1 MFHSIFC
8 KNRLII
14 LQIIRKLALKNR
26 LITTL
31 HEEDKML
38 PVERQKKIIDLLT
51 VKKVLKM
58 PELREEMGI
67 SIDTLRRDISALA
80 EQGKIKKIYGG
91 VKLAEPKFGEVSME
105 ERMISH
111 LEEKTAI
118 AKTCD
123 EHIEDGDCIY
133 LDSGSTTYQIARY
146 IKEKRNLTVITN
158 SVPVILEL
166 MNSNVEL
173 IVIGGKVRKNE
184 RSVVTYDYLFN
195 FHQLN
200 IQKAF
205 ICASGITMEKGIS
218 DYNVEEALARKKIID
233 ISHEVYVA
241 ADSSKFGRN
250 VTVNIAGL
258 DEIDYVVTDQ
268 KAREEV
274 IRGFDEVKTELIISK
289 E

>member
-1 MFHSIFC
+1 
-8 KNRLII
+8 
-14 LQIIRKLALKNR
+14 
-26 LITTL
+26 
-31 HEEDKML
+31 ML

>member
-1 MFHSIFC
+1 MQKHAMNISRMETVFIWTAVRRRI
-8 KNRLII
+8 KLQGI
-14 LQIIRKLALKNR
+14 L
-26 LITTL
+26 
-31 HEEDKML
+31 
-38 PVERQKKIIDLLT
+38 
-51 VKKVLKM
+51 
-58 PELREEMGI
+58 
-67 SIDTLRRDISALA
+67 
-80 EQGKIKKIYGG
+80 
-91 VKLAEPKFGEVSME
+91 
-105 ERMISH
+105 
-111 LEEKTAI
+111 
-118 AKTCD
+118 
-123 EHIEDGDCIY
+123 
-133 LDSGSTTYQIARY
+133 
-146 IKEKRNLTVITN
+146 KRNETTVITN